1 MTTSRRE
8 TASVAGLVGLLAAAG
23 VTHLV
28 RPALYDGL
36 IPRALGAPRPWVLG
50 SGVAELACAAA
61 VTVPATRR
69 LGALATAALFA
80 VVLPGNVTMAVRMQ
94 RSRRPRTARRRVALA
109 VAWLRLP
116 LQVPLVLW
124 ALRVARRAA

>member
-1 MTTSRRE
+1 MTAARGG
-8 TASVAGLVGLLAAAG
+8 TASTAVLAGLLAAAG

-28 RPALYDGL
+28 RPAVYDGL

-61 VTVPATRR
+61 LAAPATRR
-69 LGALATAALFA
+69 VGALATAALFV
-80 VVLPGNVTMAVRMQ
+80 VVLPGNVTMAVRLQ
-94 RSRRPRTARRRVALA
+94 RSPKPRTARRRAALA
-109 VAWLRLP
+109 VAWSRLP

-124 ALRVARRAA
+124 ALRIARRAA